1 MTNYYVTYHH
11 PNGDFFVSPHYSLE
25 ELKAIAKEEGAVF
38 NDDLFIDLM
47 KQNFNSRKSIRESNI
62 QIIKEIDSIG
72 TVIYEQKR
80 F

>member
-25 ELKAIAKEEGAVF
+25 ELKTLAKENGEVF
-38 NDDLFIDLM
+38 TDDLFIRLM
-47 KQNFNSRKSIRESNI
+47 KYNFESRKAVRESNI
-62 QIIKEIDSIG
+62 QIIKEVDQIG
-72 TVIYEQKR
+72 TVIYEQKK